1 MSVISLVTFR
11 RVRDIQGEETTKE
24 EVESSG
30 VYSSLLATKPLE
42 AGTDALYDVHV
53 NEADATMEVDQ
64 LLSLYGSVCHQAY
77 QNLK

>member
-30 VYSSLLATKPLE
+30 VYSSLLAAKPLE

-53 NEADATMEVDQ
+53 NEAGAMEVDQ